1 MPIRNKIS
9 SIIIPL
15 FNMTN
20 LKHYS
25 SRGTR

>member
-1 MPIRNKIS
+1 MYNY
-9 SIIIPL
+9 IPL

-25 SRGTR
+25 SRSTR